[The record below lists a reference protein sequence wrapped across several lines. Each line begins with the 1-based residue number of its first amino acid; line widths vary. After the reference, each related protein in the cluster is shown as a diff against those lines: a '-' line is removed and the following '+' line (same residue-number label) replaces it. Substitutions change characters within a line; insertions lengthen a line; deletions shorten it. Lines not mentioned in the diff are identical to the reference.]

1 MRGQRAL
8 LFPVNARRVINFGDS
23 VDNRMG
29 RAVRNFRNETM
40 NPSSVPIRTGTAA
53 LLSSLLLFL
62 AVSPSL
68 DSQVAR
74 ATAMAAS
81 DLDLPAHV
89 PGREVEF
96 QEETPIE
103 IAVLGAEFYEG
114 DGFVFVASGTT

>member
-1 MRGQRAL
+1 
-8 LFPVNARRVINFGDS
+8 
-23 VDNRMG
+23 
-29 RAVRNFRNETM
+29 M
-40 NPSSVPIRTGTAA
+40 NPSSVPLRTGTAA

-89 PGREVEF
+89 PRREVEF